1 MSETMQTS
9 AALTDLALRYLAG
22 LLTEGEYDL
31 AVAYITG
38 YEDGMAGAAC
48 DPTRVVR
55 E

>member
-22 LLTEGEYDL
+22 LMTKGEYDL

-48 DPTRVVR
+48 DPIKVVR

>member
-1 MSETMQTS
+1 MTETIQTS
-9 AALTDLALRYLAG
+9 AALTEFALRYLAG

-48 DPTRVVR
+48 DPTKVVV